1 MKNFKFIAL
10 LPALLVFISQTA
22 FAQGP
27 PPPPD
32 IPIDGGLAWLLAAGG
47 VFGIK
52 KIRDARIK
60 NRQ

>member
-1 MKNFKFIAL
+1 MKQYKFFVSLLAL
-10 LPALLVFISQTA
+10 LALLSETA

-47 VFGIK
+47 AFGIK
-52 KIRDARIK
+52 KIRDARLK
-60 NRQ
+60 SRQ